1 MLITSTEILAIA
13 AKDRRRQ
20 IKLSQA
26 AVGYK
31 VGLRQ
36 KTISA
41 FESKPE
47 STKLE
52 TFCKILSALNL
63 ELHIVPKEDSAKM
76 HQEWDEEW

>member
-1 MLITSTEILAIA
+1 MLITSTETLAIA

-26 AVGYK
+26 EVGNK
-31 VGLRQ
+31 IGLRQ

-41 FESKPE
+41 FESKPD

-52 TFCKILSALNL
+52 TLCKILSALNL
-63 ELHIVPKEDSAKM
+63 ELHIVPKENSAKM
-76 HQEWDEEW
+76 NQGWDEEW